1 MWYVQCTYTTYS
13 ITRTNI
19 FLIPN
24 VSEQISVRHLGQYN
38 PGYGP
43 LVGLHAYPY
52 KMYEVLLLKLV
63 HA

>member
-1 MWYVQCTYTTYS
+1 MYNVHIPFL

-38 PGYGP
+38 TGYGP
-43 LVGLHAYPY
+43 LVGLHAHTY
-52 KMYEVLLLKLV
+52 KMYDVLLLKLV